1 MMLRIIHKRWC
12 TTTSAAAAWS
22 GTSNRTL
29 HRLDSRGGCHSDD
42 ATSTEPKPPTLE
54 SPLTLWVNFP
64 TYSKIDVQAFNDHV
78 ETFCIPPNHHTS
90 LHGVE
95 RVIDAAPPQYQD
107 WVFRTDEQNQDAASA
122 IHLSFQTSLSSAQK
136 IRIFATPS
144 LCLTQITD
152 NGLDISEI
160 INDLNDGVGPGSVA
174 EIVVRIIE
182 ELVVQ
187 NTQISKA
194 IDDGIGSVEEK
205 VLGAQTWGSGINDE
219 VLNELSSL
227 RFRAVR
233 QRRVPMAQMTVF
245 SSFLNDVQ
253 ACQPENAA
261 EASNRR
267 ELILAEVTKN
277 EVVRLVS
284 AKTGFTTALD
294 ILDGIQDRAVYIS
307 SEIGAKNSAK
317 TNKLLT
323 ILSILTGALLPLQ
336 MVIYYVEGVNVGWLH
351 WPV

>member
-1 MMLRIIHKRWC
+1 M
-12 TTTSAAAAWS
+12 
-22 GTSNRTL
+22 
-29 HRLDSRGGCHSDD
+29 
-42 ATSTEPKPPTLE
+42 
-54 SPLTLWVNFP
+54 
-64 TYSKIDVQAFNDHV
+64 
-78 ETFCIPPNHHTS
+78 
-90 LHGVE
+90 
-95 RVIDAAPPQYQD
+95 
-107 WVFRTDEQNQDAASA
+107 
-122 IHLSFQTSLSSAQK
+122 
-136 IRIFATPS
+136 
-144 LCLTQITD
+144 TQITD

-233 QRRVPMAQMTVF
+233 QRRVLMAQMTVF